1 MKKILITILIF
12 INSIFLSYNLDYNSQ
27 ENYNTLN
34 FKESEYDIFSNDIKT
49 FVKIVFKNTSFLEK
63 EYVINDGPVKK
74 IKTYDNI
81 IDIFFYAPLE
91 KIEEYDSKIKFFG
104 TEKINFEEF
113 YFKSLKLID
122 FLEILF
128 EKYEIKFINST
139 EIPDFKVSLNNNS
152 YNLEYFLRLL
162 YEVYG
167 IDSRFYD
174 DKTIIISYNK
184 KNESEFLPLILNIV
198 DEDDDFEII
207 NIDNDEDLSGNS
219 EFESNEESFVFN
231 NYKILSSYSDIK
243 FFEYIYDIK
252 VFSFYD
258 NYFLIYG
265 NEKDLVIIEE
275 LVNKFNEKISYV
287 DNNELKSEKS
297 FNNLKTLNKIFV
309 VNDKMKLL
317 FDKIIIDKNIDY
329 LPLEK
334 YDNNYFYI
342 LSYGEE
348 QKDFIEDLANQF
360 YIKEQKEKYSLV
372 NLINYVCE
380 NEGIKAICN
389 FEDKDVFLSS
399 KDLDL
404 FELFSFLENNRILY
418 NYIDEE
424 TIYFYSDIK
433 LLKYSL
439 YIFTGNNINNLN
451 ITDLYN
457 IYNLNIFKNTDFYE
471 DVFLVSKPI
480 IYVNEGKESIINS
493 VISIPIID
501 KKNEIVS
508 KVESGFKFKVSG
520 NYDRK
525 TDMVT
530 SKINITISE
539 FENKDKSLIVDERNI
554 ETELKMNN
562 NGIIKIGSMSFD
574 KNIKKETG
582 IPILKDIPIFGSI
595 FKNYDN
601 SYSKYEIIII
611 TNIKV
616 LNNPEAEDE
625 G

>member
-104 TEKINFEEF
+104 TKKINFEEF

-174 DKTIIISYNK
+174 DKTVIISYNK

-219 EFESNEESFVFN
+219 EIESNKESFVFN

-252 VFSFYD
+252 IFSFYD

-539 FENKDKSLIVDERNI
+539 FENKDKNLIVDERNI